1 MGHTTAKVKL
11 SGPKGKEDVALL
23 VDTGSTYSWV
33 SKGILEKIGI
43 KPMKPWKFRTIERK
57 VITRQ
62 IGEAV
67 MEYDGEKATTVVVFG
82 EEKDSNVVGVYALEG
97 LRLEVDPLT
106 NTIKK
111 SEALLA
117 V

>member
-1 MGHTTAKVKL
+1 MGHTNVKVKVY
-11 SGPKGKEDVALL
+11 GPKGSEEVELL

-33 SKGILEKIGI
+33 SRAVLEKLGVE
-43 KPMKPWKFRTIERK
+43 PMKPWNFRTIEGRI
-57 VITRQ
+57 VSRE

-67 MEYDGEKATTVVVFG
+67 IQYDGEKATTVVVFG
-82 EEKDSNVVGVYALEG
+82 EEKDSKVLGVYALEG

-106 NTIKK
+106 NKIKK

-117 V
+117 I